1 MTGLSRDILELAR
14 LFKAELDMV
23 KRPFAGRDEVVEL
36 LGIAAL
42 CREHVLVIGP
52 PGTAKTRLLE
62 GFCQMLAT
70 RPFTYLLT
78 RFTEPAE
85 IFGPIDV
92 KRFRQGVYEINTR
105 GMLPEARVAF
115 LDEVF
120 QGSSAI
126 LNTLL
131 TLINERTFRDGRDE
145 AGADEQGRETPL
157 EILVGSSNAIPD
169 DEALA
174 AFSDRFLLRCNLD
187 YVADDEMER
196 LLELGWQAERGR
208 IQARGPAEAGLSADR
223 VDRTRAPFPFTDLW
237 RLQQAVADVDL
248 AGILDPYLQ
257 ILRAIRAEGIS
268 FSDRRAVR
276 AQKVF
281 AASALLGGRGKADV
295 TDLARLACLW
305 ADSRDD
311 ESMRRIVA
319 EHGIPVAGT
328 VTRVRELQEIL
339 EVDLNDIA
347 VRREQVLSE
356 HDMKKLMRETSR
368 LAAEVRRDH
377 PREDEALKRVQQ
389 VQQDNI
395 ALFRERFPLGGLD

>member
-1 MTGLSRDILELAR
+1 MTSLNREILELAR
-14 LFKAELDMV
+14 LFKAELDLV
-23 KRPFAGRDEVVEL
+23 KRPFVGRDEVVEV

-52 PGTAKTRLLE
+52 PGTAKTRLVE
-62 GFCQMLAT
+62 DFCQMLAT
-70 RPFTYLLT
+70 RPFIYLLT

-92 KRFRQGVYEINTR
+92 KRFQDESVYEINTM

-131 TLINERTFRDGRDE
+131 TLINERTFRDGRDS
-145 AGADEQGRETPL
+145 GGSGKETPL
-157 EILVGSSNAIPD
+157 EILIGSSNVIPD

-187 YVADDEMER
+187 YVTDEEMER
-196 LLELGWQAERGR
+196 VLELGWQAECRR
-208 IQARGPAEAGLSADR
+208 IRSRSPQTSGLAADR
-223 VDRTRAPFPFTDLW
+223 VDRTRAPFPLADLW
-237 RLQQAVADVDL
+237 KLQQAVADVDVT
-248 AGILDPYLQ
+248 GILDPYLQ
-257 ILRAIRAEGIS
+257 ILRSIRAAGIK
-268 FSDRRAVR
+268 FSDRRSVR

-281 AASALLGGRGKADV
+281 AASALLAGRSEPDI
-295 TDLARLACLW
+295 TDLARLANLW
-305 ADSRDD
+305 TESRDD
-311 ESMRRIVA
+311 ESMRRIVT
-319 EHGIPVAGT
+319 EYGIPIADAGA
-328 VTRVRELQEIL
+328 RVRELQEIL
-339 EVDLNDIA
+339 EVDLNDIV
-347 VRREQVLSE
+347 VRRDQVLSE

-368 LAAEVRRDH
+368 LAAEVRRDY
-377 PREDEALKRVQQ
+377 PRDAEALKRIQR

-395 ALFRERFPLGGLD
+395 DLFRERFRWEDGTDV